1 MLGSL
6 FDKVTSLFDSRFV
19 LALLLPVFAFAAGTA
34 ALAATMTGWHQAD
47 TWWAG
52 LDAAR
57 QVALGVAAAAAVVVL
72 AIIIGTQVVAMTRVL
87 EGYWPSRWV
96 NATLGRLGRWRERKR
111 RASLAAAAD
120 TSDLA
125 ALRSYLAFPPD
136 GEPLPTRLGNALLAA
151 ESYPGDEQRWGIDAV
166 FWWPRLYLI
175 LPDSA
180 RDQVD
185 NARASLDQL
194 VVLTML
200 SAAFGVVSLALSCA
214 GLNLAVGLGCAAGA
228 LLLSRSSYLAAVTA
242 AAVFGDLV
250 RSSYDLF
257 RGDLLGKLG
266 WPMPPTLAAERQLW
280 TALGEQLYA
289 RGTTRQGRAWLDA
302 PRKPPAAP

>member
-1 MLGSL
+1 MLGTL
-6 FDKVTSLFDSRFV
+6 FDKVTGLFDSRFV
-19 LALLLPVFAFAAGTA
+19 LALLLPVFALAAGA
-34 ALAATMTGWHQAD
+34 GALAATMTGWHQAA

-57 QVALGVAAAAAVVVL
+57 QVALGVAAAGAVVVL
-72 AIIIGTQVVAMTRVL
+72 AVIVGTQVVAMTRVL
-87 EGYWPSRWV
+87 EGYWRSRWV
-96 NATLGRLGRWRERKR
+96 NATLGKLGRWREEKR
-111 RASLAAAAD
+111 RASLAAD
-120 TSDLA
+120 TSELGY
-125 ALRSYLAFPPD
+125 LYSYLAFPPD
-136 GEPLPTRLGNALLAA
+136 GEAMPTRLGNALRAA
-151 ESYPGDEQRWGIDAV
+151 ESYPGDEQRWGIDAA

-175 LPDSA
+175 MPDSA
-180 RDQVD
+180 RNQVD

-228 LLLSRSSYLAAVTA
+228 LLLSRCSYLAAVTA
-242 AAVFGDLV
+242 AGVFGELV

-266 WPMPPTLAAERQLW
+266 WPMPSTLAAERKLW
-280 TALGEQLYA
+280 AALGQQLYG
-289 RGTTRQGRAWLDA
+289 RGTTAQGDAWLNA
-302 PRKPPAAP
+302 PRQPPAAP